1 MYVVGVDPTIASIE
15 RFIARRWSMVKKPK
29 IYYLNEGYFV
39 VRFGS
44 LDNRNKALYVGPQLM
59 NIPIIIKTWTPEFDF
74 AKEALKT
81 IPLGKNS
88 LTYLSI
94 VGLWTP

>member
-1 MYVVGVDPTIASIE
+1 MEHGE
-15 RFIARRWSMVKKPK
+15 KPK

-39 VRFGS
+39 IRFGS

-59 NIPIIIKTWTPEFDF
+59 IIIKAWTPEFDF

-81 IPLGKNS
+81 TPLGKNS

-94 VGLWTP
+94 AGLWTP